1 MAAALQFDG
10 SQLLAESSHVHAGC
24 ATESGGEQGDGA
36 LRAAEGVG
44 AAFFGDDVVEA
55 SAHELFGFGGAE
67 SFVTAVFPHLCTFS
81 SRHVHGGVQR
91 LLAALAGVDEQAERI
106 EEGAYGGLVA
116 HRHERRGGTRGNTV
130 RGEHAADARHVRA
143 TAHDNGG
150 LAVGVV
156 AVDSFFEQHL
166 GDEVRLVLRA
176 GKRILIHAS
185 GCGAVVCGVEDFA
198 VGTQMQQRF
207 VGGTPGEGFVG
218 GGGVDASE
226 GRGRSALYAS
236 LRTVLSALLLC
247 GERHEPGV
255 ARQAAANVRHER
267 HHECGQAVRGGER
280 AGAHAGE
287 ACLQGGDEVGA
298 GASEALDDGFVAVGH
313 DNLGAFSEEVG
324 VGFGQVRGVCGGD
337 FCGDEAQQS
346 VDGGAEFLYVVDED
360 QVVAAAFF
368 GEEFGGAQQQ
378 PAGVVD
384 EYCRVVGVFG
394 AEGSHG
400 TVFGVQLGEGVPGGL
415 VVFGGEGVYVFGGE
429 VVFCHAVEEV
439 ADFVTEAA
447 GG

>member
-1 MAAALQFDG
+1 M
-10 SQLLAESSHVHAGC
+10 
-24 ATESGGEQGDGA
+24 
-36 LRAAEGVG
+36 
-44 AAFFGDDVVEA
+44 
-55 SAHELFGFGGAE
+55 
-67 SFVTAVFPHLCTFS
+67 
-81 SRHVHGGVQR
+81 HGGIEC
-91 LLAALAGVDEQAERI
+91 LLAALAGVDEQAERV
-106 EEGAYGGLVA
+106 EEGAYGGLVT

-143 TAHDNGG
+143 ATHDDGG

-156 AVDSFFEQHL
+156 AVDAFFEQHL

-176 GKRILIHAS
+176 GERILIHAG

-207 VGGTPGEGFVG
+207 VGGAPGEGFVG

-226 GRGRSALYAS
+226 GRGRAVLYTS
-236 LRTVLSALLLC
+236 LRTILRPLLLS

-255 ARQAAANVRHER
+255 ARQAAANVRHKR

-324 VGFGQVRGVCGGD
+324 VGFGQVRGVCGGN

-346 VDGGAEFLYVVDED
+346 VDGGAEFLHVVDED

-368 GEEFGGAQQQ
+368 GEEFGGAQ
-378 PAGVVD
+378 
-384 EYCRVVGVFG
+384 
-394 AEGSHG
+394 
-400 TVFGVQLGEGVPGGL
+400 
-415 VVFGGEGVYVFGGE
+415 
-429 VVFCHAVEEV
+429 
-439 ADFVTEAA
+439 
-447 GG
+447 